1 VLQVDPSI
9 VVTALLGTSVVFIS
23 FSVCALM
30 SERGKWLFLGGPLL
44 ALMNVMVMMMV
55 VSLFTGSSSLIYNAN
70 VYLGLLA
77 MCGFVLFDTQ
87 LIVEKRLMGDDD
99 FIAHSVDLF
108 IDLVGIFRR
117 LLVILTRKE
126 QDSRNKKRDD

>member
-1 VLQVDPSI
+1 
-9 VVTALLGTSVVFIS
+9 
-23 FSVCALM
+23 
-30 SERGKWLFLGGPLL
+30 
-44 ALMNVMVMMMV
+44 MNVMVMMMV
-55 VSLFTGSSSLIYNAN
+55 VSLFTGATSLIYNAN
-70 VYLGLLA
+70 VYIGLLA

-126 QDSRNKKRDD
+126 QDSRNKRKDD

>member
-1 VLQVDPSI
+1 
-9 VVTALLGTSVVFIS
+9 
-23 FSVCALM
+23 
-30 SERGKWLFLGGPLL
+30 
-44 ALMNVMVMMMV
+44 
-55 VSLFTGSSSLIYNAN
+55 
-70 VYLGLLA
+70 
-77 MCGFVLFDTQ
+77 
-87 LIVEKRLMGDDD
+87 MGDDD